1 MGNYHRKAYLK
12 HFEGYSEIR
21 DPSSGKIRRI
31 YTSKYYQCGLSDRA
45 LLGRKWLYC
54 AMLLVS
60 IVLWAAVSL
69 SGLPGT
75 MSKPVSAFTA
85 LTLIPLFF
93 AVTSVFHFCT
103 APRKMTI
110 CEYRESSTHL
120 KRASLAASVT
130 LLLSGLAEFIFTL
143 IDVSASLRQEYWG
156 MIGYLAAAAAMF
168 TLFQLERTTS
178 YLRVANKNSYVAD
191 DNNATEITL

>member
-31 YTSKYYQCGLSDRA
+31 YTSKYYQCSLSDRA
-45 LLGRKWLYC
+45 LLGRKWCYC

-60 IVLWAAVSL
+60 IGLWAAVSL

-75 MSKPVSAFTA
+75 MSKPVSALTA
-85 LTLIPLFF
+85 LTLIPIFF
-93 AVTSVFHFCT
+93 AVVSAFHFCT

-120 KRASLAASVT
+120 RRAALAASVT

-143 IDVSASLRQEYWG
+143 FDVSVSLRQEYPG
-156 MIGYLAAAAAMF
+156 ILGYFAAAAVMF
-168 TLFQLERTTS
+168 ALFQLERITS
-178 YLRVANKNSYVAD
+178 YLRVSNENSHFAED
-191 DNNATEITL
+191 SDATEITL